1 MCGDVGAILPVASPL
16 TFAES
21 GVNDGTDMT
30 SELPRGVTFAPL
42 GQSGMRCYLTSPS
55 GLHIE
60 LRGSLE
66 DIEPALQGDPPLT
79 TNRAL
84 VQNLWAFAKHE
95 KQFRRLRNEES
106 RRGHRRSADAHVDT
120 AVKIAALVDLRGSET
135 RAGWCSACFAQ
146 TDHNRL
152 RTDFGTVRA
161 YLCDGCGSPTLGCAA
176 ASCPHMATR
185 GFGPIRLPRFC
196 AQHRHDIPGF
206 EKASDT
212 IRTLADYES
221 LLAFESRN
229 MARGS
234 RLALTSVLAAGAVGT
249 GAVLAAPAIGGAVG
263 TLVGGYTGAAASSYG
278 LAMLGGGSLAAGGL
292 GMAGGTAVIAV
303 AGAAMGGALGSSV
316 TSAYISEDK
325 SFKIEKIQ
333 EGSGVPV
340 LVANGFLTEGTD
352 TSNEWRTLV
361 LASYPNAAIYRVHW
375 GSKELAALGLVL
387 GIGVGRR
394 AAGVTAKNLAARA
407 TRAGA
412 KKLGP
417 LTAAM
422 LAADVAKNPWHT
434 AKVRADRTGVA
445 LAGLLARTEE
455 PAFVL
460 VGHSLGGRV
469 MVSAAEALALKG
481 GAVKIESVHLL
492 GAAVGMKRDWH
503 PLERAVTGTVS
514 NYFST
519 RDNVLRYAYTVVQPG
534 STAIGLRGIKSRL
547 PRIKDRDVTKLV
559 SNHSEYIGVV
569 RLAG

>member
-1 MCGDVGAILPVASPL
+1 MSA
-16 TFAES
+16 
-21 GVNDGTDMT
+21 
-30 SELPRGVTFAPL
+30 ELPRRVTYAPL
-42 GQSGMRCYLTSPS
+42 GEGMRCYLTSPA
-55 GLHIE
+55 GLRIE
-60 LRGSLE
+60 LRGGLA
-66 DIEPALQGDPPLT
+66 DVEPAMQGDAPLT
-79 TNRAL
+79 ANRTM
-84 VQNLWAFAKHE
+84 VQNLWSFAKHE
-95 KQFRRLRNEES
+95 KQYRRLRNEES
-106 RRGHRRSADAHVDT
+106 RAGHRKSADAHGEA
-120 AVKIAALVDLRGSET
+120 AVKIAELVDHRSSDST
-135 RAGWCSACFAQ
+135 RSGWCSACFAL

-152 RTDFGTVRA
+152 RTDFGAVRA

-176 ASCPHMATR
+176 GACPHMATR
-185 GFGPIRLPRFC
+185 GFGSIRLPRFC
-196 AQHRHDIPGF
+196 AQHRHELPGF
-206 EKASDT
+206 EKAGQT
-212 IRTLADYES
+212 IRTIADYQS
-221 LLAFESRN
+221 LLTFESRN
-229 MARGS
+229 LARGS

-333 EGSGVPV
+333 EGRGVPV
-340 LVANGFLTEGTD
+340 LVANGFLTEGSD
-352 TSNEWRTLV
+352 TADDWRNLV
-361 LASYPNAAIYRVHW
+361 LASYPDSAIYRVHW
-375 GSKELAALGLVL
+375 GSKELAAISLVL
-387 GIGVGRR
+387 GVGVGRR

-422 LAADVAKNPWHT
+422 LAADIAKNPWHT

-445 LAGLLARTEE
+445 LAGLLARTDER
-455 PAFVL
+455 AFVL

-481 GAVKIESVHLL
+481 GDIKIESVHLL
-492 GAAVGMKRDWH
+492 GTAVGVKREWH
-503 PLERAVTGTVS
+503 PLERAVTGTVC

-519 RDNVLRYAYTVVQPG
+519 RDKVLRYAYAVAEAGT
-534 STAIGLRGIKSRL
+534 TAIGLRGINSRL
-547 PRIKDRDVTKLV
+547 PRIKDRDVTRLV
-559 SNHSEYIGVV
+559 ASHSEYIGAV
-569 RLAG
+569 RLVN